1 MAGDP
6 RCILRHMGY
15 DPSQQLSQ
23 HVVRI
28 LGATSS
34 QSDSIDLMRKTRLL
48 LERDRSGAQYPML
61 SLYCAWVQHAE
72 TDRNSEAWT
81 VLEMVDRTVVDH
93 GSTEEGMKTIFR
105 AISDAFGLPALRQE
119 FIRLFQAKGIRT
131 DIFESFGNWRRFLLL
146 LLDDLSHRPL
156 SLPAAVESDKD
167 KKTKAY
173 AVFERMTRY
182 RQVSGRRPDILTR
195 RLYVTN
201 RSSEPREP
209 GRPPGLY
216 WHLQSVLDGGG
227 VYHAELNEMFE
238 LSEQPSDFRGP

>member
-1 MAGDP
+1 
-6 RCILRHMGY
+6 MGF

-34 QSDSIDLMRKTRLL
+34 QSDSIDLLRKTRLL
-48 LERDRSGAQYPML
+48 LERDRSRAQYPML
-61 SLYCAWVQHAE
+61 SLYCDWVQHAE
-72 TDRNSEAWT
+72 IDRNSEAWT
-81 VLEMVDRTVVDH
+81 VLEMVDRAVVDH
-93 GSTEEGMKTIFR
+93 GSTEEGMKAVFR

-119 FIRLFQAKGIRT
+119 FIHLFQAKAIST
-131 DIFESFGNWRRFLLL
+131 DIFESFSNWRRFLLL

-156 SLPAAVESDKD
+156 SLPAAVESDK
-167 KKTKAY
+167 KTKPY

-182 RQVSGRRPDILTR
+182 RQASGRRPDMLTR

-201 RSSEPREP
+201 RSNEPGEP
-209 GRPPGLY
+209 GRPPGIY
-216 WHLQSVLDGGG
+216 WHLQSALDSGG
-227 VYHAELNEMFE
+227 VYRAELNGMFE